1 MELNITKD
9 FKLTQED
16 ADKILRI
23 AYLKGY
29 FKKCEDV
36 TNGCDIHRYIPA
48 KKVVEFHIQ
57 DPLFWV
63 ELRLDQV
70 IDCQIDLLE
79 RERHHQK
86 KSKNV
91 LQDNPIQEI

>member
-1 MELNITKD
+1 MELNITKN
-9 FKLTQED
+9 FKLSQGE

-29 FKKCEDV
+29 FQKCEDV
-36 TNGCDIHRYIPA
+36 TNGCDIHRYIPS
-48 KKVVEFHIQ
+48 KQVVEFHIK

-70 IDCQIDLLE
+70 IDCQIDLLDKQA
-79 RERHHQK
+79 HHEK
-86 KSKNV
+86 MMAKNARK
-91 LQDNPIQEI
+91 NSF

>member
-70 IDCQIDLLE
+70 IDCQIDLLDKQQHYE
-79 RERHHQK
+79 EKRI
-86 KSKNV
+86 KNV
-91 LQDNPIQEI
+91 RKNNFGKI

>member
-29 FKKCEDV
+29 FEKCEDV
-36 TNGCDIHRYIPA
+36 TNGYDIHRYIPS
-48 KKVVEFHIQ
+48 KQVVEFHIK

-70 IDCQIDLLE
+70 IDCQIDLLDKQA
-79 RERHHQK
+79 HHEK
-86 KSKNV
+86 KRIKNARKS
-91 LQDNPIQEI
+91 NF

>member
-1 MELNITKD
+1 MELNITQEL
-9 FKLTQED
+9 KLTQKE
-16 ADKILRI
+16 ADKILRM

-29 FKKCEDV
+29 FNNCDDV
-36 TNGCDIHRYIPA
+36 QNGCDIFRYIPSS
-48 KKVVEFHIQ
+48 KMIEFHII
-57 DPLFWV
+57 DPMFWV